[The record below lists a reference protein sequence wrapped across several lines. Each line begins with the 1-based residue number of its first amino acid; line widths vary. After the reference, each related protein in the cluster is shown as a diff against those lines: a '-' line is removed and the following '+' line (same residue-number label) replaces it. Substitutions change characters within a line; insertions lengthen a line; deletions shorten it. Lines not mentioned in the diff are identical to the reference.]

1 HRRCHVHLRQ
11 VRPMAGSRRFRALLV
26 GVERYSHAGIEDL
39 PCVREDLAGLDAA
52 LRGVGYQVHQ
62 VPPDRTGLAGLRD
75 GVQAFLLDD
84 AGPGETLIIHLN
96 GHGVHSGGTDY
107 LVPSDAD
114 PRYDPFAEHCVPVD
128 VNRDIERSRASDVV
142 VFIDACREGFEQ
154 VLAART
160 KRVGPV
166 GWSEGTIDR
175 IANRKTA
182 YVFGCS
188 KGEYARFVRTDQGAF
203 SIFSR
208 ALVELMADE
217 HGPSTLA
224 EFATELQV
232 RVDELTRTHRTTPQ
246 RVRVLTESDTAT
258 LVVVVRGSQ
267 QRSRLAREL
276 AELSAKQDAALDRDG
291 HIRPRIAGLPALPA
305 ADVTRLQ
312 AELDNLG
319 QLAAEGRWR
328 DAGPRVVALS

>member
-1 HRRCHVHLRQ
+1 
-11 VRPMAGSRRFRALLV
+11 
-26 GVERYSHAGIEDL
+26 
-39 PCVREDLAGLDAA
+39 
-52 LRGVGYQVHQ
+52 
-62 VPPDRTGLAGLRD
+62 
-75 GVQAFLLDD
+75 
-84 AGPGETLIIHLN
+84 
-96 GHGVHSGGTDY
+96 
-107 LVPSDAD
+107 
-114 PRYDPFAEHCVPVD
+114 
-128 VNRDIERSRASDVV
+128 
-142 VFIDACREGFEQ
+142 
-154 VLAART
+154 
-160 KRVGPV
+160 
-166 GWSEGTIDR
+166 
-175 IANRKTA
+175 
-182 YVFGCS
+182 
-188 KGEYARFVRTDQGAF
+188 
-203 SIFSR
+203 
-208 ALVELMADE
+208 LMADE

-328 DAGPRVVALS
+328 EAGPRGVTLSAQIDQAVAGLRGWREAAELALRTRNDLRGELDAYQQAAAHHGVAEDPELRGLLRTAVDMLYRGECDLVRARRAVEAFRIALFSAE